1 MGISV
6 NSGRVKR
13 ALGSVGLTLLV
24 LTAAYYV
31 WSADVASAS
40 RLHSGNA
47 IEIRTTSGAVHIS
60 GTPDNDVRVTIEN
73 VSEELASTAHVR
85 IDRSR
90 SPILIEIRDLPQR
103 SVALVEVPRN
113 SSLAVSM
120 LAGEL
125 LIRDVDGDKRCL
137 LRSGKMSIDVG
148 DPENYRSARAF
159 VFAGAIQAP
168 AFNRDKG
175 GLWRMM
181 RWTGPGRDVIDA
193 HVSAGLVELR

>member
-1 MGISV
+1 LGTSA
-6 NSGRVKR
+6 NGGRLKR
-13 ALGSVGLTLLV
+13 TLGSVGLGLLV
-24 LTAAYYV
+24 LTGAYYA

-47 IEIRTTSGAVHIS
+47 IEIRTTIGAVHIA
-60 GTPDNDVRVTIEN
+60 GTPDHDVRVTIEN
-73 VSEELASTAHVR
+73 VSEELASTARVT

-90 SPILIEIRDLPQR
+90 NPILIEIRDLPQR
-103 SVALVEVPRN
+103 AVASVEVPRN

-137 LRSGKMSIDVG
+137 LRSGKLSIAVG
-148 DPENYRSARAF
+148 DPESYRSARAF

-175 GLWRMM
+175 GLLRMM
-181 RWTGPGRDVIDA
+181 WWKGPGRAVIDA